1 MLNLIE
7 EILLETVEKAMENH
21 LRKKKKKRK
30 SQWKT
35 ENLKYQVMKRL
46 KLENLQDNLTLPPSQ
61 KRLPSQPQ

>member
-7 EILLETVEKAMENH
+7 EILLETVEKAMENA